1 MNSTQYKHF
10 IIAGTEKAGT
20 TSVFSYLSG
29 HPEISPSRVKETDF
43 FRQEDLGS
51 NEDYL
56 NYFEGTPLSDTVLME
71 ASPGYLSEAEKVSN
85 RLQATLPEVK
95 LLFILRDPVERLISS
110 FRFHVGRLNIDDT
123 ISLDE
128 YVEKCFA
135 YYRGEATPEQLGIG
149 RWYLQALEQGLYARK
164 LSYFRAMFPESQIAV
179 MFLDDLIRD
188 IHAFMH
194 SVCVFVGI
202 DSSYF
207 DNFTFHRENIT
218 FFSKNK
224 ALHAAAILLNNFF
237 EPFFRKNPVVK
248 RLLLSWYK
256 TLNASESKLTPMSPF
271 IRSQLEDFYLPDKD
285 QLLSMLGGPG
295 KVSVRWLQGDVG

>member
-1 MNSTQYKHF
+1 MTSTQYKHF

-29 HPEISPSRVKETDF
+29 HPEIFPSRVKETDF
-43 FRQEDLGS
+43 FRQEHLGS

-56 NYFEGTPLSDTVLME
+56 SYFEGCPSSEMVLME
-71 ASPGYLSEAEKVSN
+71 ASPGYLSEAEKVSG
-85 RLQATLPEVK
+85 RLQAALSEAK

-128 YVEKCFA
+128 YVTKCFA

-149 RWYLQALEQGLYARK
+149 KWYLQTLEQGLYAKK
-164 LSYFRAMFPESQIAV
+164 LSHFREMFPESQISV
-179 MFLDDLIRD
+179 MFLDDLIRNT
-188 IHAFMH
+188 HAFMC

-207 DNFTFHRENIT
+207 NNFTFHRENVT
-218 FFSKNK
+218 FFGKNK
-224 ALHAAAILLNNFF
+224 ALHKAAILVNNFF
-237 EPFFRKNPVVK
+237 EPFFRKNPAVK

-256 TLNASESKLTPMSPF
+256 TFNASESKLTPMSPSV
-271 IRSQLEDFYLPDKD
+271 RSQLEDFYLSDKE
-285 QLLSMLGGPG
+285 QLLSMLGGSE
-295 KVSVRWLQGDVG
+295 KVSVRWLQGDIG